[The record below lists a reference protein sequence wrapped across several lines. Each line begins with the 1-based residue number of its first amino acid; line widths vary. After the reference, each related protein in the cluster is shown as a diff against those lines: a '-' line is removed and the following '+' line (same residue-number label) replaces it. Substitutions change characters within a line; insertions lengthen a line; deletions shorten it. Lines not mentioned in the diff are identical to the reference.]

1 MKWMT
6 PSPIAIALGVTIGT
20 MFSVGLPSCDRG
32 LVLTAQTLP
41 ANLGATWNK
50 NPAAENVV
58 RYVLRLDGIDLP
70 AIPVTT
76 TSCPTAGTTC
86 STRFDVPSFGAHSV
100 TIRASNLK
108 LSGDPTSFQ
117 DGPVSAPIAFTL
129 NQTPQTAT
137 AGLQVTQ

>member
-1 MKWMT
+1 MKLN
-6 PSPIAIALGVTIGT
+6 PPPIAIALAITVATVV
-20 MFSVGLPSCDRG
+20 SVGMPNCAPG

-50 NPAAENVV
+50 NPAAENVI
-58 RYVLRLDGIDLP
+58 RYVLRLDGVDLP
-70 AIPVTT
+70 AVPVTT

-86 STRFDVPSFGAHSV
+86 SARFDVPAFGAHSV
-100 TIRASNLK
+100 TVRASNLK

-117 DGPVSAPIAFTL
+117 DGPASVPVTFTL
-129 NQTPQTAT
+129 NQAPQAAT